1 MKPSTLLHWP
11 RTLFMRLALI
21 LFVSLALVQT
31 LSVWLTM
38 TERDQ
43 TMANVMIG
51 YIEREVTSSVALLD
65 HLPANERAEWLPRL

>member
-1 MKPSTLLHWP
+1 MKRNALLRWPP
-11 RTLFMRLALI
+11 RTLFARLALI

-43 TMANVMIG
+43 TMTNEIG
-51 YIEREVTSSVALLD
+51 RASCRERVLMPV
-65 HLPANERAEWLPRL
+65 

>member
-1 MKPSTLLHWP
+1 MKLNTLLRWP
-11 RTLFMRLALI
+11 RTLFARLALI

-43 TMANVMIG
+43 TMTNVIA
-51 YIEREVTSSVALLD
+51 IPEVSLRNGAWHRFIVMVQCHQSV
-65 HLPANERAEWLPRL
+65 